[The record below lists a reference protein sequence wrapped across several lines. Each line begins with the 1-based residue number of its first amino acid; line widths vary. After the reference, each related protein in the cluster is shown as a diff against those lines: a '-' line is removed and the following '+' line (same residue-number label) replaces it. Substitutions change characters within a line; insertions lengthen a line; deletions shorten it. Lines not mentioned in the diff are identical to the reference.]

1 MFNNE
6 HGGECKEEPLPLS
19 STVQQMVFQ
28 TVLCF
33 FFVCTLVPVLTYIV
47 GLDVGYFLESFTQQ
61 IVPTICL
68 LERWVVVMGDQ
79 KKDLVFSWVISQIFL
94 PKLVPYWF

>member
-28 TVLCF
+28 TVLF
-33 FFVCTLVPVLTYIV
+33 LFVCTLVPVLTYIV

-68 LERWVVVMGDQ
+68 LERWVVMGDQ

-94 PKLVPYWF
+94 LKLVPCWF